1 MRKGDVFLREKAK
14 TIAVA
19 GCLLAL
25 IIICYHAGEHLK
37 RSALNDRET
46 SGSVSGSGTGTLI
59 VLDAGHG
66 GIDVGKMGV
75 NGAEEKEINLK
86 ISIKIKKLLTKEG
99 ISVLMTRS
107 SDDRLGDTQKDD
119 LKERVRIM
127 NKERPAL
134 AVSVHQ
140 NSYKGAEVR
149 GPQVFYYTDS
159 DAGRSA
165 ARILQ
170 AELNQIEPAYSREE
184 KGNDSYYIL
193 KNAKAPA
200 VIIECGFLS
209 NPEEAEMLVTDE
221 YQDMVAGVVAEGIK
235 KYID

>member
-1 MRKGDVFLREKAK
+1 M
-14 TIAVA
+14 I

-25 IIICYHAGEHLK
+25 LIICYKAGEQLK
-37 RSALNDRET
+37 AGILNGRET
-46 SGSVSGSGTGTLI
+46 AGSVSGSGTLI

-86 ISIKIKKLLTKEG
+86 ISLKIKKLLTEDG
-99 ISVLMTRS
+99 ISVVMTRS
-107 SDDRLGDTQKDD
+107 DNDRLGDTQKAD

-127 NKERPAL
+127 NEKHPVL
-134 AVSVHQ
+134 AVSIHQ
-140 NSYKGAEVR
+140 NSYEGAEVR

-170 AELNQIEPAYSREE
+170 EELNRIDPVYSREA
-184 KGNDSYYIL
+184 KGNSSYYIL
-193 KNAKAPA
+193 KHAKVPV
-200 VIIECGFLS
+200 VIVECGFLS
-209 NPEEAEMLVTDE
+209 NAEEAAKLVTDE
-221 YQDMVAGVVAEGIK
+221 YQEKIASAVAAGIIQ
-235 KYID
+235 YIRENSQ